1 MFFKKRIPPEQ
12 ERLIGIRAGVI
23 CIQMEKNE
31 KKLMDDRMVNE
42 AVRYALKESKLNPP
56 KDQIKTLEMVV
67 YVYMG
72 EVTFINRIYEKTI
85 IMNNDTLN
93 TDDFNE
99 AEKVLQDSV
108 NDFTKVFKGRTDPA
122 NSG

>member
-1 MFFKKRIPPEQ
+1 
-12 ERLIGIRAGVI
+12 
-23 CIQMEKNE
+23 
-31 KKLMDDRMVNE
+31 MDDRMVNE
-42 AVRYALKESKLNPP
+42 AVRYALKESELNPP
-56 KDQIKTLEMVV
+56 KDQINTLEMAV
-67 YVYMG
+67 YAFMG